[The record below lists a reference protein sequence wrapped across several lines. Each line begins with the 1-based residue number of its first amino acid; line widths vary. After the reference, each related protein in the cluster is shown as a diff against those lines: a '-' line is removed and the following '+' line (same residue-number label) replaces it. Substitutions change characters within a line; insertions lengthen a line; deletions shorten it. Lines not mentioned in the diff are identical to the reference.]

1 MIGLLYL
8 FFFVLCGIPLIA
20 CCIVGL
26 VMSLKER
33 KRGLRTKIGVPLGYI
48 ALIAVPI
55 LLAGLCIV
63 SLIYFYSPAHEGFEK
78 EIVSEELSID
88 VSDGTVE
95 EFWDTRGWFGDGEV
109 YAEITFED
117 DSFGEWL
124 EESDEWHDLP
134 LRGNV
139 GIIAYGGEDDWGDY
153 WSPFIT
159 DEYGHRVIPKTEN
172 GAYYFA
178 DRYGDAH
185 YPQGG
190 SEFSAVYSMNF
201 TFALYDANTRTLY
214 FYLYN
219 S

>member
-8 FFFVLCGIPLIA
+8 FFFVVCGIPFLA

-26 VMSLKER
+26 VMSIKER
-33 KRGLRTKIGVPLGYI
+33 KSGLRTKLGVPLGYI

-63 SLIYFYSPAHEGFEK
+63 SLISFYSPAHDGFEK
-78 EIVSEELSID
+78 EIVCEELNID

-139 GIIAYGGEDDWGDY
+139 GILAYGGEDARGDY

-178 DRYGDAH
+178 DRYGNSY
-185 YPQGG
+185 YPQDG
-190 SEFSAVYSMNF
+190 SEFSDVYSMNF

>member
-1 MIGLLYL
+1 
-8 FFFVLCGIPLIA
+8 
-20 CCIVGL
+20 
-26 VMSLKER
+26 MSLKER
-33 KRGLRTKIGVPLGYI
+33 KRGLRTKIGVPIGYV
-48 ALIAVPI
+48 ALIVIPF
-55 LLAGLCIV
+55 LVAGLCIAGLV
-63 SLIYFYSPAHEGFEK
+63 YFNSPAHDNREK

-124 EESDEWHDLP
+124 EESEEWHELP

-159 DEYGHRVIPKTEN
+159 DEYGHRLIPRTEN

-178 DRYGDAH
+178 ERFGNSW
-185 YPQGG
+185 YPQDG